1 MSTFK
6 SLQEINI
13 ENIEVGDLLEIK
25 RGGFEHWAVYIGNN
39 EVVHLTGV
47 DDGERANKGK
57 HFIISGTK
65 YNKAAVIR
73 ESVSN
78 AVGQDRVRVNKE
90 GDKKYR

>member
-1 MSTFK
+1 MF
-6 SLQEINI
+6 IFYY
-13 ENIEVGDLLEIK
+13 LL
-25 RGGFEHWAVYIGNN
+25 VGNN

-78 AVGQDRVRVNKE
+78 AVGQDKVRVNKE
-90 GDKKYR
+90 GDEKYR